1 MKKKEEEQT
10 AKQVLALGLQLLVC
24 FVFALQDLQLLNPI
38 SEFLEIIRQNLRQE
52 KGAFAYVSVV
62 AFVVVRMTL
71 LAGVGRRRN
80 LQRNEKNQYVCNL
93 GGGQS
98 RGYWERQSNDRL
110 LRRCEEVAAWR

>member
-10 AKQVLALGLQLLVC
+10 AKQVLAFGLQLLVC
-24 FVFALQDLQLLNPI
+24 FVFALQDSQLLNPI

-52 KGAFAYVSVV
+52 KGTFAYVSVV
-62 AFVVVRMTL
+62 AFVARMTL

-98 RGYWERQSNDRL
+98 RGYWERQSNDRV
-110 LRRCEEVAAWR
+110 LRRCAQVAAWR